1 MIIDEQELLR
11 IAKLSGFDIYPED
24 NEVWFNCEYDLTE
37 NIHMFVDLLEK
48 SIKQK
53 PLSDGELPTNN
64 PKINTYGERLA
75 FHTGIRWAEHQH
87 GIRS

>member
-53 PLSDGELPTNN
+53 PLSDEKIIELWLPHDFDTTFVHFAREIE
-64 PKINTYGERLA
+64 KAHDIGVE
-75 FHTGIRWAEHQH
+75 
-87 GIRS
+87 

>member
-1 MIIDEQELLR
+1 MIISEQELLR

-48 SIKQK
+48 SIKK
-53 PLSDGELPTNN
+53 EPLSYD
-64 PKINTYGERLA
+64 KIVAIIQSNIANGLHDLA
-75 FHTGIRWAEHQH
+75 RAIEKEH
-87 GIRS
+87 GIGL